1 MDVYFFHPDVYERY
15 YNCSSYSIDSVP
27 LEARRHIV
35 LGILFIILGVVCEIL
50 YVPCMIA
57 IRKHMDFTCYR
68 LMFYIAIA
76 DMLCLTV
83 NAIANGFLGIRGDVF
98 CSMPNFIYIAGAFGL
113 AMWCCETVMEMTLAF
128 NRCVELSSAR
138 WTRLLFHGKRIYL
151 WMLFPTFYGLYYF
164 WFTQPLIF
172 SGIFFS
178 WFFNPH
184 VGYIDDFG
192 KTYHNDFHT
201 FHNYIVIT
209 VLTGTYAAFGFILYI
224 KSRKVHISSTSI
236 NSHEQSSKRAQNLA
250 LIFFQVILISLINA
264 MAASIY
270 VYMQFVRISEFLIV
284 IGQLTWVLAH
294 GIPPIIYL
302 VLNKTVR
309 RDVYIMM
316 MKPLS
321 KIFYCCIKAPADQS
335 TRQFNTVT
343 VRRTPK
349 VGPVPISTV
358 HTAKIS
364 NSNLKH

>member
-1 MDVYFFHPDVYERY
+1 
-15 YNCSSYSIDSVP
+15 
-27 LEARRHIV
+27 
-35 LGILFIILGVVCEIL
+35 
-50 YVPCMIA
+50 
-57 IRKHMDFTCYR
+57 
-68 LMFYIAIA
+68 
-76 DMLCLTV
+76 
-83 NAIANGFLGIRGDVF
+83 
-98 CSMPNFIYIAGAFGL
+98 
-113 AMWCCETVMEMTLAF
+113 MWCCETVMEMTLAF

-151 WMLFPTFYGLYYF
+151 WMLFPTFYGLYFF
-164 WFTQPLIF
+164 WFTQTLTY

-184 VGYIDDFG
+184 IGYIDDFD

-201 FHNYIVIT
+201 YHNYIVIT
-209 VLTGTYAAFGFILYI
+209 VLTGTYAAFGFILYM
-224 KSRKVHISSTSI
+224 KSRQVHISSTSVS
-236 NSHEQSSKRAQNLA
+236 SHEQSSKRAQN

-264 MAASIY
+264 VAASIY

-302 VLNKTVR
+302 VFNKTVR
-309 RDVYIMM
+309 RDVYSMM

-335 TRQFNTVT
+335 TRLFNTT

-349 VGPVPISTV
+349 QLHSANYCVGKNRL
-358 HTAKIS
+358 AKFLFRFLMLLAKLPERLRRQRLHPLPPRAARSLRRPHEATEGHQQCLMID
-364 NSNLKH
+364 